1 MLLRKSRLS
10 LLMWMRLG
18 RHLSCTNLLLSLL
31 ASGPAINTS
40 KVRMYLMLVGLG
52 LIHFPPRFSLTC
64 QARCLTNIM
73 YVEWDNYVV
82 NV

>member
-1 MLLRKSRLS
+1 MS

-40 KVRMYLMLVGLG
+40 KVRLYLMLVGSG
-52 LIHFPPRFSLTC
+52 LIDFPPRFSLTC
-64 QARCLTNIM
+64 QARCLTNM
-73 YVEWDNYVV
+73 YVEGDNYVV